1 MKRNDDM
8 LEEYDF
14 SKGKRGSVLPQTGK
28 TRITIFLD
36 NEVLEWFKTEAER
49 ECLGYQ
55 TIINQ
60 ALHRHIRQDRR
71 PIQDVLREVV
81 REELGNFRKAG

>member
-1 MKRNDDM
+1 MKQNDDM
-8 LEEYDF
+8 LGEYDF

-36 NEVLEWFKTEAER
+36 NEVLQWFKAEAER

-55 TIINQ
+55 TVINQ
-60 ALHRHIRQDRR
+60 ALHRYIRQDRR

-81 REELGNFRKAG
+81 REELGKVRKAG